1 MSELVMKGIELG
13 ISLGVAVFVGVVVF
27 ATLVILLSRLL
38 GPRKRRKRD
47 EEVTFDDSNYDDDL
61 K

>member
-38 GPRKRRKRD
+38 VPRKRRKRD